1 MSFKYP
7 KDLLSLIAFF
17 KKFPGVGSKT
27 AERLTFQLLLWN
39 EKELEQ
45 FSQLLSRLKQTIQHC
60 PECGCI
66 MEDALCSFCNQK
78 SRSSHLLCIIASPK
92 DAFSIESTKSYSGL
106 YHVIKYLLSPIEGRL
121 NLHLDLLDSRIEKL
135 ATQEVIIA
143 LDSTLE
149 GDTTALYL
157 KDHLKKYPQIKV
169 SRLAFGLPVGSS
181 LDYIDDTTLCRALS
195 GRQSF

>member
-27 AERLTFQLLLWN
+27 AERLCFQLIQWN

-45 FSQLLSRLKQTIQHC
+45 FGQLLTRLKKTIRHC

-66 MEDALCSFCNQK
+66 MEEAVCCFCNQTY
-78 SRSSHLLCIIASPK
+78 RLPHLLCIISSPK
-92 DAFSIESTKSYSGL
+92 DAFSIETTRSYQGL
-106 YHVIKYLLSPIEGRL
+106 YHVIDHLLSPIEGRL
-121 NLHLDLLDSRIEKL
+121 DLNLEALDQRIEKL
-135 ATQEVIIA
+135 AVQELIIA

-149 GDTTALYL
+149 GDATSLYI
-157 KDHLKKYPQIKV
+157 KNHLKKHPHIKI

-181 LDYIDDTTLCRALS
+181 LDYIDDHTLSRALA